1 MLKVSTFC
9 SGIGAAED
17 ALKNLGVEHLIDLGM
32 PLTAVQSLLCHRS
45 INSTKVYAGKRE
57 KTRVDKELLGKLN
70 DIKLV

>member
-1 MLKVSTFC
+1 
-9 SGIGAAED
+9 
-17 ALKNLGVEHLIDLGM
+17 LGM
-32 PLTAVQSLLCHRS
+32 PLTAVQSLLCHKS